1 MPFSVSNTTKGKH
14 PRLPFGR
21 IKEHVLGDA
30 YELSLVFV
38 GSARSRALNKKYRG
52 KDRPTNVLSFPLDK
66 RAGEIFIDLAIAA
79 KEAPLYGE
87 TTRSF
92 VALLFIH
99 GLFHLK
105 GFEHGSKMERKE
117 KEVRAV
123 FSV

>member
-14 PRLPFGR
+14 PRLPFSR
-21 IKEHVLGDA
+21 IKEHIFGEA
-30 YELSLVFV
+30 YDLSLVFI

-52 KDRPTNVLSFPLDK
+52 KDHPTNVLSFPLDK
-66 RAGEIFIDLAIAA
+66 NAGEIFIDLSVAV

-99 GLFHLK
+99 GCFHLK
-105 GFEHGSKMERKE
+105 GFAHGSKMEKKE